1 MLRINSPDHLFHNGD
16 PFNGIQGTVLTAEW
30 LNAVQEE
37 IAAVIEAAG
46 IPLDPTQAGQ
56 LYQAVSTMAATA
68 TTQPAGDSTQKVATD
83 AFVFNAIGGV
93 ALVNVAG
100 NTNRVLTQ
108 AQWGCAIIILSGA
121 LTGNINVV
129 VPAQGDQWKVI
140 NRATGNFSI
149 TFKTAAGTGVTVE
162 QGYAYDLIG
171 DGTNVVTI
179 NGSMA
184 SAESDMYF
192 YGQL

>member
-1 MLRINSPDHLFHNGD
+1 MQRINTPDHLFHNGD
-16 PFNGIQGTVLTAEW
+16 PFNAIQGTVVTAEW

-46 IPLDPTQAGQ
+46 IELDPLQAGQ
-56 LYQAVSTMAATA
+56 LYQAVVTATATA
-68 TTQPAGDSTQKVATD
+68 TTQPAGDSSKKVATD
-83 AFVFNAIGGV
+83 EFVFNALGGI
-93 ALVNVAG
+93 ATVNVSGA
-100 NTNRVLTQ
+100 NNKVLTQ
-108 AQWGCAIIILSGA
+108 PQWGCAILIFIGA

-129 VPAQGDQWKVI
+129 MPTQGDQWKVI
-140 NRATGNFSI
+140 NRTTGNFAI
-149 TFKTAAGTGVTVE
+149 TVKTAAGTGVVIE

-171 DGTNVVTI
+171 DGVNVVII
-179 NGSMA
+179 NGAMA